1 MADQTIGVRLDDQ
14 TRERYRRLGER
25 KRRSSHYLMKEALTR
40 YLEEEE
46 ALEERL
52 AAYEEESLDYHRT
65 GEAIPSEQIDA
76 WILSMLET
84 GNVLPFEEWI
94 KTKGHVA

>member
-25 KRRSSHYLMKEALTR
+25 KRRSSHYLMKEALAR

-46 ALEERL
+46 ALEARL
-52 AAYEEESLDYHRT
+52 AAYEEESLDFSAT
-65 GEAIPSEQIDA
+65 GEAIPSAQIDA
-76 WILSMLET
+76 WILAMLET

-94 KTKGHVA
+94 KTKGQIA